1 MYMLRLPTKEKVYL
15 LLDVRGGHTKLLK
28 KKKNGR
34 TTTQT
39 IDKEVGGLQTFYMF
53 FTAFY
58 I

>member
-1 MYMLRLPTKEKVYL
+1 MLRLPTKEKVYL